1 MSAPFKMI
9 TEITDVELRILCNES
24 IADLPEW
31 DPSFGLTEA
40 QTAYSKAASPH
51 MMLAVMDLLDDAR
64 RERDLLAKAIANAG
78 IAAGVAHVNMAFDV
92 PRLVELAE
100 IVGKPDQDGERFRH
114 MVDTD
119 VPGCMRQVGVC
130 DRANEAY
137 WLAGDEARRAVD
149 AEMKPPEPAPEPDVE
164 AGPPDPFTDRICHNA
179 DCWYCEGS
187 GWWRGRPCDGDEIP
201 F

>member
-1 MSAPFKMI
+1 MNDEKLFPAPCLMHTANVF
-9 TEITDVELRILCNES
+9 
-24 IADLPEW
+24 LPGSLGPVRREV
-31 DPSFGLTEA
+31 
-40 QTAYSKAASPH
+40 
-51 MMLAVMDLLDDAR
+51 MLAEDVQDLVDRLAHATS
-64 RERDLLAKAIANAG
+64 ERDLLATAIANAG
-78 IAAGVAHVNMAFDV
+78 VAAGVAHVNMAFDV
-92 PRLVELAE
+92 PRLVKLAE
-100 IVGKPDQDGERFRH
+100 VVGNPDPDGERFRH

-119 VPGCMRQVGVC
+119 VPGSMRQVGVC
-130 DRANEAY
+130 SRDNEAY

-179 DCWYCEGS
+179 DCWYCKGS